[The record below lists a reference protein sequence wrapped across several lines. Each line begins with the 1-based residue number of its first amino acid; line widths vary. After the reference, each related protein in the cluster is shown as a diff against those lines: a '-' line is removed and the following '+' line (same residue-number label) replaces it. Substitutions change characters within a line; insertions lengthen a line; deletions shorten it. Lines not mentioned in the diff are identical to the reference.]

1 MRDTF
6 KTALIIVN
14 PKAGPGQHGAIDSAD
29 DLIQEFQNGGVRSR
43 KRTTSGISDARDIAF
58 KEAGQYDLVV
68 ACGGDGTLSEV
79 VAGLMRLES
88 PPPVGFLPVGST
100 CDVARTFQLSSNP
113 KQAAREILLGT
124 SFAIDIGHISGSKP
138 ILRSDLP
145 EGVVPAHREQLPDY
159 FTYIASFG
167 AFTETSYA
175 TRRALKKMLGHLA
188 YVLTGLQ
195 SVIDIAPM
203 EVDVKIDGVD
213 YSGTYIFGGI
223 VNSFSVGG
231 MIRLDDVIFD
241 DGFFEVM
248 LVKPPRNVGQIAK
261 LLSRLLNRKRTSSII
276 RKKAREVILE
286 FKEPVSF
293 TVDGEYGG
301 TRTTWRIY
309 NIPSAIKLRVHHPPA
324 T

>member
-6 KTALIIVN
+6 KNALVIVN
-14 PKAGPGQHGAIDSAD
+14 PTAGRHGAIDSAD
-29 DLIQEFQNGGVRSR
+29 DLIQEFLCGGVRSR
-43 KRTTSGISDARDIAF
+43 KRKTSGISDARDIAF
-58 KEAGQYDLVV
+58 NEAAGYDLVV

-100 CDVARTFQLSSNP
+100 CDVARTFNLSSNP
-113 KQAAREILLGT
+113 RQAAREMLHGI
-124 SFAIDIGHISGSKP
+124 SFAIDVGQVSGSKP

-145 EGVVPAHREQLPDY
+145 DGVVPARGDQLPDF
-159 FTYIASFG
+159 FTYITSFG

-175 TRRALKKMLGHLA
+175 TRRDLKKMLGHFA
-188 YVLTGLQ
+188 YVLTGIQ
-195 SVIDIAPM
+195 SVKDIAPM
-203 EVDVKIDGVD
+203 DVRVKIDGVD
-213 YSGTYIFGGI
+213 YSGTYIFGGV
-223 VNSFSVGG
+223 VNSISVGG
-231 MIRLDDVIFD
+231 MIRLDDVMFD
-241 DGFFEVM
+241 DGFFEVI

-261 LLSRLLNRKRTSSII
+261 LLSRILQRKRTSSII
-276 RKKAREVILE
+276 RKKAREVILT

-309 NIPSAIKLRVHHPPA
+309 NIPSAIKLRVNQPPV
-324 T
+324 TQ